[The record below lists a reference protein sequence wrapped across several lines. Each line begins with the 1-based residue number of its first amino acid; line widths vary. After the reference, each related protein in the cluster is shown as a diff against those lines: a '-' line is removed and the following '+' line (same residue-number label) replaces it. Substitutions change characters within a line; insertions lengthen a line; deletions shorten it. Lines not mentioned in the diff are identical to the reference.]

1 MSLRE
6 YGCVRWLADCVSIR
20 GNSEVEADIRRH
32 SWAQFD
38 ATLEQLNRSL
48 NLCLR

>member
-1 MSLRE
+1 MDGWLTEIGSL
-6 YGCVRWLADCVSIR
+6 R